1 MMPAD
6 ASAPRAE
13 PRRVLALCGGVGGA
27 KLAFGLQ
34 QALGPALTV
43 MVNTGDDFTHLG
55 LAISPDIDT
64 VLYTLSGLA
73 DPVRGWGR
81 AGETWQFMSALRAL
95 GGEDWFQLGDLDLAM
110 HVERT
115 RRLASGERLSE
126 VVADTARRLGLAARI
141 LPMSDDPVRTMVET
155 PQGRLAFQHYFV
167 RERCVPPVLGLSFA
181 GAETARLLPEL
192 ADLLAGDALD
202 AVILCP
208 SNPYLSIDPILA
220 LPGLR
225 EALARC
231 AAPVVAVSPLIGGL
245 AVKGPTA
252 KIMGELGIAAGNAAI
267 AAHYTGL
274 VDGLVIDTGDA
285 ADAAAVAACGL
296 ACRVAPTLM
305 TGPAERVALAD
316 ACLAFARTLKSERR
330 AKRPE
335 ETQSGS
341 RS

>member
-1 MMPAD
+1 MTAAGKAD
-6 ASAPRAE
+6 AHAG

-34 QALGPALTV
+34 AALGPALTV

-64 VLYTLSGLA
+64 VLYTLAGLS

-81 AGETWQFMSALRAL
+81 AGETWQFMSALRQL

-115 RRLASGERLSE
+115 GRLAGGARLSE
-126 VVADTARRLGLAARI
+126 VVAGTAGRLGLAARI

-155 PQGRLAFQHYFV
+155 PQGLLAFQHYFV
-167 RERCVPPVLGLSFA
+167 RERCAPPVLRLSFE
-181 GAETARLLPEL
+181 GAETARILPEL
-192 ADLLAGDALD
+192 ADLLAGDGLD
-202 AVILCP
+202 AVIICP

-225 EALARC
+225 EALALC
-231 AAPVVAVSPLIGGL
+231 PAPVVAVSPLIGGR

-252 KIMGELGIAAGNAAI
+252 KIMDELGIGAGTAAI
-267 AAHYTGL
+267 AAHYLGL
-274 VDGLVIDTGDA
+274 ADGLVIDTADA
-285 ADAAAVAACGL
+285 ADAAGVAASGL

-316 ACLAFARTLKSERR
+316 ECLAFARELGTRR
-330 AKRPE
+330 RVGHAAKAQP
-335 ETQSGS
+335 GS
-341 RS
+341 LS

>member
-1 MMPAD
+1 MTPAD
-6 ASAPRAE
+6 APPPCAE
-13 PRRVLALCGGVGGA
+13 RQRVLALCGGVGGA

-34 QALGPALTV
+34 QALGQALTV

-81 AGETWQFMSALRAL
+81 AGETWQFMSALRQL
-95 GGEDWFQLGDLDLAM
+95 GGADWFQLGDLDLAM

-115 RRLASGERLSE
+115 RRLAGGERLSQ
-126 VVADTARRLGLAARI
+126 VVADTAHRLGLAARI
-141 LPMSDDPVRTMVET
+141 LPMSDDPVRTIVET

-167 RERCVPPVLGLSFA
+167 RERCVPPVLRLGFE
-181 GAETARLLPEL
+181 GAEAARILPEL
-192 ADLLAGDALD
+192 ALLLAGDGLE
-202 AVILCP
+202 AVIICP

-225 EALARC
+225 DALARC
-231 AAPVVAVSPLIGGL
+231 AAPVVAVSPLIGGQ

-252 KIMGELGIAAGNAAI
+252 KIMGELGLEAGNAAI
-267 AAHYTGL
+267 AAHYAGL
-274 VDGLVIDTGDA
+274 VDGLVINTGDGT
-285 ADAAAVAACGL
+285 DAAAVNARGL
-296 ACRVAPTLM
+296 ACQVTPTLM
-305 TGPAERVALAD
+305 TGPAERVALAE
-316 ACLAFARTLKSERR
+316 ACLAFARTLASERR